1 MGPDQPGN
9 RERAVKAGLT
19 ISRNL
24 CATGLIAV
32 AWALALGLSAYG
44 QCAMGCAV
52 PGDVKKDKLTLMG
65 STWNRCERLLERSSS
80 HAAGILRGCVRG
92 ADQSAGSVGV
102 RISQVR
108 SALIA
113 NTSADKSGAFTF
125 KHVPAG
131 EYVLLATQ
139 DHKVLGLRSISV
151 PASPPIV
158 MNIKPVEIV
167 VPQVEY

>member
-1 MGPDQPGN
+1 MGADQLRN
-9 RERAVKAGLT
+9 RERPMKAVPT

-24 CATGLIAV
+24 SATGLIAV

-44 QCAMGCAV
+44 QCAMGCAL
-52 PGDVKKDKLTLMG
+52 PGDIKKDKLTLMG
-65 STWNRCERLLERSSS
+65 STWNRCERLPERSSS

-92 ADQSAGSVGV
+92 TDQSAGRVGV
-102 RISQVR
+102 HISQVR
-108 SALIA
+108 SAAIA
-113 NTSADKSGAFTF
+113 NTTADESGAFTF

-131 EYVLLATQ
+131 ECVLLATQ

-151 PASPPIV
+151 PASLPIV
-158 MNIKPVEIV
+158 MNVEPVEIV